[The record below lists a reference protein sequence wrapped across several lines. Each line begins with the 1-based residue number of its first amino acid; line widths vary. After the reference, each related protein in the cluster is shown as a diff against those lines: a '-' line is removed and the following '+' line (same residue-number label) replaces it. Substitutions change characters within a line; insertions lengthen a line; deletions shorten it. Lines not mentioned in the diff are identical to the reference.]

1 MPQLR
6 YILKVNHPETC
17 ACQRC
22 GTCCLADMIAYVTT
36 EDMDRWISQ
45 GRSDILHIIEN
56 EQAFWAGDHLL
67 SACDGRPLMGCPF
80 LTWEKGGYACSI
92 YETRPGVCR
101 DYEPASSQICPLWK
115 S

>member
-1 MPQLR
+1 MVR
-6 YILKVNHPETC
+6 YTLKVNGPETITC
-17 ACQRC
+17 RRC
-22 GTCCLADMIAYVTT
+22 GTCCLADMIAYVTK

-56 EQAFWAGDHLL
+56 EQAFWAGDHLV
-67 SACDGRPLMGCPF
+67 SARDGRPLTGCPF

-101 DYEPASSQICPLWK
+101 NYEPGSSQICPLW
-115 S
+115 SRQE